1 MSTDLLKIVGVAE
14 LPRANQGSSVGKN
27 LEVRVAEMGKEV
39 AAPGGSLPQPEE
51 STEAEKVEEAV
62 NQVNEYVQNLSRDLQ
77 FTVDQDSGR
86 TIIKVLDSETH
97 EVIRQIP
104 PEELLQIANQLTEGG
119 GLLLKVQA

>member
-1 MSTDLLKIVGVAE
+1 MSTDLLKAVGLAALPKPNPSAAVA
-14 LPRANQGSSVGKN
+14 SVSDLRSVEARKD
-27 LEVRVAEMGKEV
+27 V
-39 AAPGGSLPQPEE
+39 AAAGGSLPQPEE

>member
-14 LPRANQGSSVGKN
+14 LPRANPSAAVAKIPD
-27 LEVRVAEMGKEV
+27 VRLVEARKDV
-39 AAPGGSLPQPEE
+39 AAAGNSLPQQED
-51 STEAEKVEEAV
+51 STKAENVEEAV
-62 NQVNEYVQNLSRDLQ
+62 SQVNEYVQNLSRDLQ

>member
-1 MSTDLLKIVGVAE
+1 MSTDLLKAVGLAALPSPNPSAAVANVPE
-14 LPRANQGSSVGKN
+14 FRSVEARKD
-27 LEVRVAEMGKEV
+27 V
-39 AAPGGSLPQPEE
+39 AAAGGSLPQPEE

-62 NQVNEYVQNLSRDLQ
+62 NQVNEYVQNLNRDLQ

-86 TIIKVLDSETH
+86 TVIKVLDSETQ

-104 PEELLQIANQLTEGG
+104 SEELLQIANQLTEGG

>member
-1 MSTDLLKIVGVAE
+1 MSTDLLKAVGLAALPKPNPSAAVANVPD
-14 LPRANQGSSVGKN
+14 LRSVEARKD
-27 LEVRVAEMGKEV
+27 V
-39 AAPGGSLPQPEE
+39 AAAGGSLPQPEE

>member
-1 MSTDLLKIVGVAE
+1 MSTDLLKIVGMAE
-14 LPRANQGSSVGKN
+14 LPRANPSAA
-27 LEVRVAEMGKEV
+27 VAKAADARLVEARKDV
-39 AAPGGSLPQPEE
+39 AGAGGSLPLEDL
-51 STEAEKVEEAV
+51 TKAENVEEAV
-62 NQVNEYVQNLSRDLQ
+62 SQVNEYVQNLSRDLQ
-77 FTVDQDSGR
+77 FTIDQDSGR